1 MAAKQRFLSVDDH
14 VLEHPQVWTKC
25 MSKAKWGDRI
35 PHLKEPAKGAAK
47 WVVDGH
53 AVPLARVAD
62 VGAVLGAPSERAT
75 RWSDVPVVA
84 WDAKARLKSMDTD
97 GVDCSVLYPM
107 VAGVAGETFG
117 RITDPKLE
125 LACVQAYNDWL
136 IEEWA
141 AVSPR
146 FIPQCIV
153 PLAPEAAAA
162 EIRRAVAKG
171 HKGVVFPAIPL
182 HLRDNV
188 PHINDEA
195 YEPVWRTCEELG
207 VPVCFHSG
215 ASPELE
221 MEPWSGFS
229 PKLREA
235 YRAITRP
242 AGNSTIVGN
251 MLMSRAVR
259 FHPKL
264 KVVFP
269 ESALGWIVFALEMGD
284 HQFSNMNLKSRGY
297 DHTLTELFRRQ
308 CYVSAWYDKQSLQHA
323 LRHVGAANILWSTNF
338 PQTTSPWPDSRAFVS
353 HSFEDVA
360 AGDRDKILWGNA
372 AALYGV

>member
-1 MAAKQRFLSVDDH
+1 MTAKQRFLSVDDH
-14 VLEHPQVWTKC
+14 VLEHPEVWTRR
-25 MSKAKWGDRI
+25 MSKSKWGDRI
-35 PHLKEPAKGAAK
+35 PQLKEPARGGAK
-47 WVVDGH
+47 WVVDGN
-53 AVPLARVAD
+53 AVPLARLAD
-62 VGAVLGAPSERAT
+62 VGAALDTPSDRPT
-75 RWSDVPVVA
+75 RWSDVPAVA
-84 WDAKARLKSMDTD
+84 WDARARLKSMDTD

-195 YEPVWRTCEELG
+195 YDPVWRGYEELG

-215 ASPELE
+215 ASAELE
-221 MEPWSGFS
+221 MEPWSGYS
-229 PKLREA
+229 PKLAQA

-284 HQFSNMNLKSRGY
+284 HQFSNMGLKSRGY
-297 DHTLTELFRRQ
+297 DHTLGELFRRQ

-323 LRHVGAANILWSTNF
+323 LRHVGSANILWSTNF
-338 PQTTSPWPDSRAFVS
+338 PQTTSTWPGSTDAIAR
-353 HSFEDVA
+353 SFEGVPA
-360 AGDRDKILWGNA
+360 TDRERILWSNA
-372 AALYGV
+372 AALYGL

>member
-1 MAAKQRFLSVDDH
+1 MATERFASVDDH
-14 VLEHPQVWTKC
+14 VLEHPKVWTKR

-35 PHLKEPAKGAAK
+35 PHLKESATGAAR
-47 WVVDGH
+47 WVVDGKS
-53 AVPLARVAD
+53 VPLSKVAD
-62 VGAVLGAPSERAT
+62 VGAVLGMPSAQVK
-75 RWSDVPVVA
+75 RWSDVPEAA
-84 WDAKARLKSMDTD
+84 WDARARLKIMDTD
-97 GVDCSVLYPM
+97 GVDRSVLYPM

-136 IEEWA
+136 IEEWS

-153 PLAPEAAAA
+153 PLDPEAAAK
-162 EIRRAVAKG
+162 EIRRAVGIG
-171 HKGVVFPAIPL
+171 HKGVVFPSIPL

-195 YEPVWRTCEELG
+195 YEPLWSACEELG

-215 ASPELE
+215 ASPELV

-229 PKLREA
+229 PKVAEA

-242 AGNSTIVGN
+242 AANSTIVGN

-264 KVVFP
+264 KVVFS

-284 HQFSNMNLKSRGY
+284 HQFDNMGLKSRGY
-297 DHTLTELFRRQ
+297 DHSLTELFRRQ
-308 CYVSAWYDKQSLQHA
+308 CYVSAWYDKPSLHHA
-323 LRHVGAANILWSTNF
+323 LKHVGADNILWSTNF
-338 PQTTSPWPDSRAFVS
+338 PQTTSNWPNSQSRIVDSFDGVK
-353 HSFEDVA
+353 A
-360 AGDRDKILWGNA
+360 ADRDKILWGNA
-372 AALYGV
+372 ARVYGL